1 MSRWTLLALLLFSL
15 SCNSNNL
22 RIVKVKVLYD
32 PQAKFQTVIATK
44 LQKVR
49 DQKLMTS
56 ERANIDIHEAAPGAN
71 TFHRIIAG
79 TGGVPLH
86 DFDIVVLDPNQPD
99 LSNTVKQALNSSRN
113 ACAPQATCMAFV
125 GSWISGERKEATEQV
140 FAELTK

>member
-1 MSRWTLLALLLFSL
+1 MSRWALFALLLFSL
-15 SCNSNNL
+15 ACNRNDV

-32 PQAKFQTVIATK
+32 PQAKFQDLISTK

-56 ERANIDIHEAAPGAN
+56 ERANIEIHEAAPGAN
-71 TFHRIIAG
+71 TFHKIISG

-86 DFDIVVLDPNQPD
+86 DFDIIVLDPNQSD
-99 LSNTVKQALNSSRN
+99 LSNSVKRSLSSSRN

-125 GSWISGERKEATEQV
+125 GSWISGERREATEQV